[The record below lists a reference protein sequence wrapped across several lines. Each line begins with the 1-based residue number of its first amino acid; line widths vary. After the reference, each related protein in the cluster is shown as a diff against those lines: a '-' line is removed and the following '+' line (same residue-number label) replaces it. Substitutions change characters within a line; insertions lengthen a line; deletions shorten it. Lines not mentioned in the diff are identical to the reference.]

1 MGWSTRQL
9 TSTGLESVSSPSGV
23 TGDLAE
29 ELRARGHAVEKI
41 ETGDLPDWIDFAGAY

>member
-9 TSTGLESVSSPSGV
+9 TSTGLESVSAPVV

-29 ELRARGHAVEKI
+29 ELRARGHAVEKT
-41 ETGDLPDWIDFAGAY
+41 ETGDLPEWIDFAGAY